1 MVDSVKEILPVNIE
15 DELKQSY
22 LDYAMSVIVGR
33 ALPDVRDG
41 LKPVHRRVL
50 FAMNELNNDWNK
62 PYKKSARVVGDVIGK
77 YHPHGDSAVYET
89 IVRMAQP
96 FSLRYMLVDGQ
107 GNFGSIDGDSAA
119 AMRYTE
125 IRMAKIA
132 HALLEDL
139 EKETVDFV
147 PNYDET
153 ESIPNVLPTRIPNLL
168 VNGSSGIAVGMATNI
183 PPHNLGEVI
192 QGCLALIDNSDI
204 TIDELMEIIP
214 GPDFPTGAI
223 INGKAG
229 IVQAYRTGRGRIYVR
244 ARADIEVDE
253 KTKRETI
260 IITEIPYQL
269 NKSRLIER
277 IAELVKEKK
286 IEGISELR
294 DESDK
299 DGLRVVIELRRGEI
313 GEVVLNNLYAQ
324 TQLQSVFGINVVAL
338 VDGQPKIINLKE
350 MLEAFIRHRREVVT
364 RRTIYLLRKARER
377 AHTLEGFAI
386 ALANIDEIIALIKQS
401 ATPADA
407 REALIAKGWSPGS
420 VVAMLEKA
428 GPDATRPEWLDKQYG
443 LHDDKYFLSP
453 AQAKDILELRLH
465 RLTGME
471 QDKIIEEFS
480 QKLVEIA
487 DYQDILAD
495 LARLMSVIRDELV
508 AILEEFNDERRTE
521 IVESQ
526 HDLTVEDLITEEE
539 RVVTISH
546 GGYAKTQPLT
556 DYQAQ
561 RRGGMGKSATA
572 VKDEDFVEHLLIA
585 NTHTTIL
592 CFTNFGKVY
601 WLKVYQIPVA
611 GRNSR
616 GRPMVNLLPLEEGE
630 RISSILPVDEYSADK
645 YVIMATAN
653 GTVKKTS
660 LDQYSRPRSVGLR
673 AVDLAEG
680 DHLVG
685 TAITD
690 GSKDIMLFSSEGK
703 AVRFAEADVRAMGRV
718 SKGVRG
724 MRLPEEHAVISM
736 VVPET
741 GGLLLTVCENG
752 YGKRTQVDEF
762 PTKGRGGKGM
772 IAIQASDRNGPLVG
786 ATQLFEGDEIMLISD
801 QGTMVRTRGDE
812 VSIVGRNTQG
822 VRIIRLKENENLV
835 SLARI
840 AEPEQDQDQEQEQEQ
855 EK

>member
-229 IVQAYRTGRGRIYVR
+229 IVQAYRTGRGRIYLR

-724 MRLPEEHAVISM
+724 MRLPDNHSVISM
-736 VVPET
+736 VVLESE
-741 GGLLLTVCENG
+741 GLLLTVCENG
-752 YGKRTQVDEF
+752 YGKRTSVDEF

-840 AEPEQDQDQEQEQEQ
+840 AEPEQDEEQEQE
-855 EK
+855 ED

>member
-1 MVDSVKEILPVNIE
+1 
-15 DELKQSY
+15 
-22 LDYAMSVIVGR
+22 
-33 ALPDVRDG
+33 
-41 LKPVHRRVL
+41 
-50 FAMNELNNDWNK
+50 
-62 PYKKSARVVGDVIGK
+62 VGDVIGK

-125 IRMAKIA
+125 IRMTKMA

-192 QGCLALIDNSDI
+192 RGCLALIDNSDI
-204 TIDELMEIIP
+204 SIDELMETIP

-244 ARADIEVDE
+244 ARADIEIDE

-260 IITEIPYQL
+260 IISEIPYQL

-299 DGLRVVIELRRGEI
+299 DGLRIVIELRRGEI
-313 GEVVLNNLYAQ
+313 GEVILNNLYAQ

-338 VDGQPKIINLKE
+338 VDGQPKILNLKE

-386 ALANIDEIIALIKQS
+386 ALANIDQVIALIKQS
-401 ATPADA
+401 ATPAEA
-407 REALIAKGWSPGS
+407 REALIAKGWPPGS
-420 VVAMLEKA
+420 VVPMLEQA
-428 GPDATRPEWLDKQYG
+428 GSNATRPDWLGEQYG
-443 LHDDKYFLSP
+443 LIKDNYFLSP
-453 AQAKDILELRLH
+453 EQAKDILELRLH

-471 QDKIIEEFS
+471 QDKIIEEFNL
-480 QKLVEIA
+480 KLEEIA
-487 DYQDILAD
+487 DYQDILSD
-495 LARLMSVIRDELV
+495 IGRLMSVIREEL
-508 AILEEFNDERRTE
+508 ALILEEFNDERRTE

-585 NTHTTIL
+585 STHATIL
-592 CFTNFGKVY
+592 CFTNLGKVY

-616 GRPMVNLLPLEEGE
+616 GRPMVNLLPLEEDE
-630 RISSILPVDEYSADK
+630 RISSILPVEEYSADQ

-685 TAITD
+685 TAIID
-690 GSKDIMLFSSEGK
+690 GSKNIMLFSSEGK
-703 AVRFAEADVRAMGRV
+703 AVRFAETDVRAMGRV

-724 MRLPEEHAVISM
+724 MRLPEKHAVISM
-736 VVPET
+736 VVPEPD
-741 GGLLLTVCENG
+741 GLLLTVCENG
-752 YGKRTQVDEF
+752 YGKRTLVDEF

-772 IAIQASDRNGPLVG
+772 IAIQASERNGPLVG
-786 ATQLFEGDEIMLISD
+786 ATQLFVGDEIMLISD

-812 VSIVGRNTQG
+812 VSVVGRNTQG
-822 VRIIRLKENENLV
+822 VRIIRLKDNEHLV

-840 AEPEQDQDQEQEQEQ
+840 AEPQEDVDDQPEQD
-855 EK
+855 